1 MHQSFSSFHRLVVTA
16 WPSHRSSINADVSPW
31 LTVSTAT
38 SISPDHSNSHKLRV
52 MVSTRS
58 STRIRQS
65 ASPERPSVTTASGSH
80 TTKKE
85 DLPPAKAREERG
97 IRTNVQKP
105 LERVRFS
112 TFIYILI
119 CVLLI
124 FVGWYIYRTA
134 IVTLDTFKVTN
145 ASGSANPIW
154 EFIIGECKDGSPRY
168 GPQSWCPRS
177 GVERRIEE
185 LAEAFGVPPLEFA
198 RAIASAVRKVVPP
211 SSLSSLASEAKKTGG
226 GRIMDVLS
234 GERYKV

>member
-1 MHQSFSSFHRLVVTA
+1 
-16 WPSHRSSINADVSPW
+16 
-31 LTVSTAT
+31 
-38 SISPDHSNSHKLRV
+38 

-65 ASPERPSVTTASGSH
+65 ASPERPSFSTASESH
-80 TTKKE
+80 NTKKE
-85 DLPPAKAREERG
+85 DPPPLKAKEERG
-97 IRTNVQKP
+97 IRTDVQKP
-105 LERVRFS
+105 LEQVRFS

-119 CVLLI
+119 CVLLT

-134 IVTLDTFKVTN
+134 IVTLDTFKFTN
-145 ASGSANPIW
+145 VSGSANPIW
-154 EFIIGECKDGSPRY
+154 KFIVGECKDGSPRY
-168 GPQSWCPRS
+168 GPKSWCTRS

-234 GERYKV
+234 GERSKV

>member
-1 MHQSFSSFHRLVVTA
+1 
-16 WPSHRSSINADVSPW
+16 
-31 LTVSTAT
+31 
-38 SISPDHSNSHKLRV
+38 

-65 ASPERPSVTTASGSH
+65 ASPERPSVSTASESH
-80 TTKKE
+80 NTKKE
-85 DLPPAKAREERG
+85 YPPPMTKEERG
-97 IRTNVQKP
+97 IRTVVQKP
-105 LERVRFS
+105 LEQVRFS

-124 FVGWYIYRTA
+124 FVGWYIYRSA
-134 IVTLDTFKVTN
+134 IVTLDTFKVTI

-154 EFIIGECKDGSPRY
+154 KFIVGECKDGSPRY
-168 GPQSWCPRS
+168 GPKSWCPRS
-177 GVERRIEE
+177 GIERRVEE

-211 SSLSSLASEAKKTGG
+211 SSLSSLTSEAKKTGG